1 MLLIHAYQSYK
12 HVSKKITNWSKRAN
26 NKMASIAVMAGGALV
41 NALAFSG
48 TNFIFSQFG
57 NHREE
62 MKRHNLA
69 MEQFTR
75 DREEYSR
82 KRQQR
87 FDYINK
93 TLRQQKHAEQT
104 FSDLDKAGR
113 LYYQVTGNQLP
124 PLKEP
129 KFSDYYNPSK
139 KQKDG
144 ELAFVAGGM
153 GAIALGVL
161 AYKFIKKDKRL
172 D

>member
-1 MLLIHAYQSYK
+1 
-12 HVSKKITNWSKRAN
+12 
-26 NKMASIAVMAGGALV
+26 MASIAMMGAGALV

-48 TNFIFSQFG
+48 TNFLFNQFG
-57 NHREE
+57 NHGEE

-93 TLRQQKHAEQT
+93 ILRQQKHAEQT
-104 FSDLDKAGR
+104 FSDLDQAGK
-113 LYYQVTGNQLP
+113 LYYQVTGYQLP

-129 KFSDYYNPSK
+129 KFSNYYNPSR

-144 ELAFVAGGM
+144 ELVFVTIGMSALAF
-153 GAIALGVL
+153 GVL
-161 AYKFIKKDKRL
+161 AYKFIGKRQKA
-172 D
+172 

>member
-1 MLLIHAYQSYK
+1 MATIIGTAFAFAGASAVTNIVTKY
-12 HVSKKITNWSKRAN
+12 ITGDDGER
-26 NKMASIAVMAGGALV
+26 
-41 NALAFSG
+41 
-48 TNFIFSQFG
+48 
-57 NHREE
+57 
-62 MKRHNLA
+62 KRHNLA
-69 MEQFTR
+69 IEKFNQ

-104 FSDLDKAGR
+104 FSDLDQAGK
-113 LYYQVTGNQLP
+113 LYYEVTGNQLL

-144 ELAFVAGGM
+144 ELAFITGGM
-153 GAIALGVL
+153 GAIALVIL
-161 AYKFIKKDKRL
+161 VYKLIKKDKKA
-172 D
+172 

>member
-1 MLLIHAYQSYK
+1 
-12 HVSKKITNWSKRAN
+12 
-26 NKMASIAVMAGGALV
+26 MASIAVMAGGALV

-57 NHREE
+57 NHGEE

-104 FSDLDKAGR
+104 FSDLDKAGK
-113 LYYQVTGNQLP
+113 LYYEVTGNRLL

-129 KFSDYYNPSK
+129 KFSDYYNPST
-139 KQKDG
+139 KQKNG
-144 ELAFVAGGM
+144 ELVFVIAGM
-153 GAIALGVL
+153 SALALGVL
-161 AYKFIKKDKRL
+161 AYKFIGKRQKS
-172 D
+172 

>member
-1 MLLIHAYQSYK
+1 
-12 HVSKKITNWSKRAN
+12 
-26 NKMASIAVMAGGALV
+26 MASIAVMAGGALV

-57 NHREE
+57 NHGKEI
-62 MKRHNLA
+62 KRHNLA
-69 MEQFTR
+69 MKQFTR

-129 KFSDYYNPSK
+129 KFSDYYNPSR
-139 KQKDG
+139 KQKNG
-144 ELAFVAGGM
+144 ELAFVAGG
-153 GAIALGVL
+153 IGVITLVFL
-161 AYKFIKKDKRL
+161 AYKLIGKDKKA
-172 D
+172 

>member
-1 MLLIHAYQSYK
+1 
-12 HVSKKITNWSKRAN
+12 
-26 NKMASIAVMAGGALV
+26 MATIAVMAGGALV
-41 NALAFSG
+41 NALAFSS

-57 NHREE
+57 NHNEQ
-62 MKRHNLA
+62 KRHDLA

-82 KRQQR
+82 RRQSR

-93 TLRQQKHAEQT
+93 TLREQKHAEQT

-113 LYYQVTGNQLP
+113 LYYEVTGNRLP

-129 KFSDYYNPSK
+129 KFSDYYNPSR

-144 ELAFVAGGM
+144 ELAFVTVRMSAL
-153 GAIALGVL
+153 ALGVL
-161 AYKFIKKDKRL
+161 AYKFIGKRQKA
-172 D
+172 